1 MNTLEQFEEKIGIRF
16 KDKSLLEQVFIHRSY
31 LNEHKTLPLEHNER
45 LEFLGDAVL
54 ELAVTRYLFENYNK
68 PEGEMTN
75 WRSALVKGESLSE
88 EAYRLGMEEYIKTSR
103 GEAKNTGKAR
113 DIILANAFEALIG
126 AIYLDQGFE
135 PAAGFIYENICYKL
149 KVILEKGLYYDSKS
163 RFQELSQEKYGITP
177 TYEVLSES
185 GPDHA
190 KTFIVGAY
198 LGKSKIAQG
207 TGNSKQKAQI
217 DAASKALEEWD
228 NIDAM
233 LKVKS

>member
-1 MNTLEQFEEKIGIRF
+1 MNNLDEFQSKIGIRF
-16 KDKSLLEQVFIHRSY
+16 NDNSLLERVFIHRSY
-31 LNEHKTLPLEHNER
+31 LNEHKSLDLEHNER

-54 ELAVTRYLFENYNK
+54 ELAVTRFLYNNFNK

-88 EAYRLGMEEYIKTSR
+88 EAHRLGMDDLIKTSR

-135 PAAGFIYENICYKL
+135 AAAEFINTNINYKL
-149 KVILEKGLYYDSKS
+149 DSILEKGLHYDSKS
-163 RFQELSQEKYGITP
+163 RFQELSQEKFGITP
-177 TYEVLSES
+177 TYEVVSES

-190 KTFIVGAY
+190 KIFIVAAY
-198 LGKSKIAQG
+198 IGKQKISVG
-207 TGNSKQKAQI
+207 EGNSKQKAQI
-217 DAASKALEEWD
+217 NAAEEALKLWD
-228 NIDAM
+228 NLDQLIQN
-233 LKVKS
+233 